1 MKKESI
7 VNPKYKSK
15 DSSLLYKYYAGFS
28 DQFVLDTLSYSDLHE
43 MTVLDPWNGS
53 GTTSRIASQLGAR
66 KIVGLDINPVM
77 TIISA
82 AGLLNYADFNKI
94 NLIEKNRLTNNNIKN
109 DPLGLWFTDTSIKNI
124 RNVELE
130 IRGEIIGDRTFDKQ
144 NYLAKQS
151 GTFNLIVS
159 NKLLAFYYLVFFET
173 VKKLTYQFK
182 SSNPTWIKVSKNEE
196 EKIKISKR
204 QFENIFFEEL
214 DNKENI
220 LRHSPKNISQ
230 HILLDTADSRVLP
243 LADNSIDIV
252 ITSPPYC
259 TRIDYAIAT
268 RVELA
273 VLGINEKD
281 DFNNL
286 RKNMIGTTKILADA
300 QDAFSQYSPT
310 ARLFLKTVY
319 EHPSKASKSYYYK
332 QFFQYFNG
340 IIKSISE
347 ISRVSKKNAKVI
359 IVVQDTFYKNVYL
372 DIEKIFEE
380 IFSRFAWQVDMK
392 EDFIKNQTMVSLNN
406 KIKNYREISKPR
418 ETVLIFERV
427 KNIGDKG
434 Y

>member
-1 MKKESI
+1 
-7 VNPKYKSK
+7 
-15 DSSLLYKYYAGFS
+15 
-28 DQFVLDTLSYSDLHE
+28 
-43 MTVLDPWNGS
+43 
-53 GTTSRIASQLGAR
+53 
-66 KIVGLDINPVM
+66 
-77 TIISA
+77 
-82 AGLLNYADFNKI
+82 
-94 NLIEKNRLTNNNIKN
+94 
-109 DPLGLWFTDTSIKNI
+109 
-124 RNVELE
+124 
-130 IRGEIIGDRTFDKQ
+130 
-144 NYLAKQS
+144 
-151 GTFNLIVS
+151 
-159 NKLLAFYYLVFFET
+159 
-173 VKKLTYQFK
+173 
-182 SSNPTWIKVSKNEE
+182 
-196 EKIKISKR
+196 
-204 QFENIFFEEL
+204 
-214 DNKENI
+214 
-220 LRHSPKNISQ
+220 
-230 HILLDTADSRVLP
+230 
-243 LADNSIDIV
+243 
-252 ITSPPYC
+252 
-259 TRIDYAIAT
+259 
-268 RVELA
+268 
-273 VLGINEKD
+273 
-281 DFNNL
+281 NNL

-392 EDFIKNQTMVSLNN
+392 KDFIKNQTMVSLNN

>member
-28 DQFVLDTLSYSDLHE
+28 DQFALDTLSYSDLHE

-268 RVELA
+268 RV
-273 VLGINEKD
+273 
-281 DFNNL
+281 
-286 RKNMIGTTKILADA
+286 
-300 QDAFSQYSPT
+300 
-310 ARLFLKTVY
+310 
-319 EHPSKASKSYYYK
+319 
-332 QFFQYFNG
+332 
-340 IIKSISE
+340 
-347 ISRVSKKNAKVI
+347 
-359 IVVQDTFYKNVYL
+359 
-372 DIEKIFEE
+372 
-380 IFSRFAWQVDMK
+380 
-392 EDFIKNQTMVSLNN
+392 
-406 KIKNYREISKPR
+406 
-418 ETVLIFERV
+418 
-427 KNIGDKG
+427 
-434 Y
+434 

>member
-392 EDFIKNQTMVSLNN
+392 KDFIKNQTMVSLNN

>member
-15 DSSLLYKYYAGFS
+15 DRSLLYKYYAGFS
-28 DQFVLDTLSYSDLHE
+28 DQFVLDTLGYSDLNK

-53 GTTSRIASQLGAR
+53 GTTTRVASQLGAK

-77 TIISA
+77 IIISA
-82 AGLLNYADFNKI
+82 AGLLNHVGFNKI
-94 NLIEKNRLTNNNIKN
+94 KLSETNRLTKNNIKN

-130 IRGEIIGDRTFDKQ
+130 VREEVIGNSDFNKQ

-182 SSNPTWIKVSKNEE
+182 SSNPTWIKVSKNEN
-196 EKIKISKR
+196 EKIKVSR
-204 QFENIFFEEL
+204 REFEKLFLKEL
-214 DNKENI
+214 DNKESI
-220 LRHSPKNISQ
+220 LRHTPEKKTQQIV
-230 HILLDTADSRVLP
+230 LDTADSRKLP
-243 LADNSIDIV
+243 LDDNSIDVV

-268 RVELA
+268 RIELA
-273 VLGINEKD
+273 FLGINEKD

-286 RKNMIGTTKILADA
+286 RKNMIGTTKITADSKA
-300 QDAFSQYSPT
+300 LFSKYSPT
-310 ARLFLKTVY
+310 AKVFMETVY

-332 QFFQYFNG
+332 QFLQYFNG
-340 IIKSISE
+340 IIESISE

-359 IVVQDTFYKNVYL
+359 IVVQDTYYKNVYL

-380 IFSRFAWQVDMK
+380 IFNRFDWQVYMK

-406 KIKNYREISKPR
+406 KIKNYREMSKPR
-418 ETVLIFERV
+418 ESVLIFERM
-427 KNIGDKG
+427 KNNGSK
-434 Y
+434 